1 MPPGLIEHEG
11 GMGPRRHLAADL
23 GQMHAHRLTVA
34 MGHDEPSA
42 FPFSRTDGANDPG
55 RCPTQIAGR
64 YWSGSAF
71 GPAPGEFGLLADP
84 GLVLPPQLYRRT
96 FGRGF
101 ADLRQT
107 GGELFFKM
115 AISARSCA

>member
-1 MPPGLIEHEG
+1 
-11 GMGPRRHLAADL
+11 MGPRRHLAADL

-42 FPFSRTDGANDPG
+42 FPFSRTDGAKDPG

-64 YWSGSAF
+64 YWFSSAF

-96 FGRGF
+96 FGQGF